1 MSVYRNLLKNEL
13 IVPPIIPMFP
23 VCMKDLT
30 FIHLGNPTR
39 DDGLI
44 NCEKLRMM
52 AKEIRYIMNMSS
64 SSYDISNMF
73 DSPTSHPQ
81 VFAGFGHQSTT
92 DSVGTMRRNHTG
104 VRSSVMANAKRIYDE
119 ALMIKRVKTYL
130 NTAEI
135 IEDENRLLALTNQ
148 CEPDLGGN
156 LSLTTPI
163 LTLAE
168 LSLFT
173 FDYDSI
179 TKEDNDEKPSTV
191 NESEEDTMSTA
202 FSRSTINSPPIKFRF
217 LKNHFRQNATTL
229 KRRPSPSTSSLSSN
243 SSSDRRGTIQL
254 TKFGTQSPDDVN
266 KLLRLSNSSYQIK
279 SRAPLKPNPSSN
291 SSALRTALPF
301 VVDSITTTGLT
312 SVNESIQHRRPH
324 VAKIRDANKLT
335 SESSSLNFKHASSTL
350 LVRLHTQS
358 NQNNNN
364 LPKQTDSRNDIA
376 GDRNVQLTKNTFSDE
391 YSSIKTRNQSISSKN
406 K

>member
-1 MSVYRNLLKNEL
+1 
-13 IVPPIIPMFP
+13 
-23 VCMKDLT
+23 MKDLT

-148 CEPDLGGN
+148 CEP
-156 LSLTTPI
+156 
-163 LTLAE
+163 
-168 LSLFT
+168 
-173 FDYDSI
+173 
-179 TKEDNDEKPSTV
+179 
-191 NESEEDTMSTA
+191 
-202 FSRSTINSPPIKFRF
+202 
-217 LKNHFRQNATTL
+217 ATTL